1 MFLHLRV
8 SIVNSSW
15 NCVLALLLCFG
26 FFVSENSADQL
37 ILDESLV
44 NYQSVGDFDVVSCIL
59 PVEPELDG
67 LLDENGE
74 ISAGDLYRYFDRKGM
89 ESVNEIVFCVDV
101 DPTIGGRTDYSLES
115 LVLSIEDIEKYTLGE
130 NSLMLP
136 AYEAS
141 TMKPEA
147 QLSIKLDYDFMK
159 RFNENSKERIKFDFA
174 VAGQQSKSMFKIG
187 VLPESQSNFDFSSRF
202 LFLSAFVGF
211 WLVVFFVL
219 FRATNPKTTT
229 DMASPA

>member
-15 NCVLALLLCFG
+15 NLFLALLFCCGVFA
-26 FFVSENSADQL
+26 SATSADEL
-37 ILDESLV
+37 ILDESLT
-44 NYQSVGDFDVVSCIL
+44 NFQSVGDFDVSACHL
-59 PVEPELDG
+59 PVEPEADG
-67 LLDENGE
+67 LLTNGE
-74 ISAGDLYRYFDRKGM
+74 ITAGQLYTYFKNKGM
-89 ESVNEIVFCVDV
+89 DSVNEIVFCVDV
-101 DPTIGGRTDYSLES
+101 DPAVQGRTDYALES
-115 LVLSIEDIEKYTLGE
+115 LELSIEDIEKYTLGE

-147 QLSIKLDYDFMK
+147 QLSIKLGYDFMQ
-159 RFNENSKERIKFDFA
+159 RFNADSEERIKFDFA

-187 VLPESQSNFDFSSRF
+187 VLPESQSSFDSSRF

-229 DMASPA
+229 DMASA